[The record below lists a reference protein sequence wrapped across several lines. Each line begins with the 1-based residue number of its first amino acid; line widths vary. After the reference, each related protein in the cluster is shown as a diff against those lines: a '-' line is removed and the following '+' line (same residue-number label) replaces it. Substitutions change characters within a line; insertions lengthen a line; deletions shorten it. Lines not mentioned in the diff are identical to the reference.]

1 MAHVEAIVQCGS
13 CYTQSVVM
21 QAFFADIY
29 IEAKRAKPG
38 AGHQAIAA
46 LAAAGKLQRHY
57 TLNIDGLASSAGMS
71 TWHHQVSPEGAPACL
86 RTTRFCSMRSASSL
100 VGF

>member
-1 MAHVEAIVQCGS
+1 
-13 CYTQSVVM
+13 M

-29 IEAKRAKPG
+29 TEAKRAKPG

-57 TLNIDGLASSAGMS
+57 TLNIDGLATAAGMS
-71 TWHHQVSPEGAPACL
+71 VWHHQVSPEGTSSTVHPTWL
-86 RTTRFCSMRSASSL
+86 SSGPPQSLSQPLSTTLPTAL
-100 VGF
+100 PDYLLQ